1 MSCTLKQIPKA
12 LERLLGWI
20 YIMVYLDPA
29 SNPGLKPQ
37 RLSDKSCTWKEN
49 KIFGIS
55 CKLLTKK
62 YQENIFARK
71 IICVLFPCATFSSKI
86 TDNKD
91 ENQSFV
97 CKCTVLKLLHG
108 YIQPSNLSSALK
120 IPSNHEQ
127 KV

>member
-1 MSCTLKQIPKA
+1 MYCTLKQIPKA

-29 SNPGLKPQ
+29 SNPGSKPQ

-49 KIFGIS
+49 KVFGIS

-86 TDNKD
+86 TDICVQMYCIKITACVTR
-91 ENQSFV
+91 S
-97 CKCTVLKLLHG
+97 
-108 YIQPSNLSSALK
+108 LS
-120 IPSNHEQ
+120 EDC
-127 KV
+127 